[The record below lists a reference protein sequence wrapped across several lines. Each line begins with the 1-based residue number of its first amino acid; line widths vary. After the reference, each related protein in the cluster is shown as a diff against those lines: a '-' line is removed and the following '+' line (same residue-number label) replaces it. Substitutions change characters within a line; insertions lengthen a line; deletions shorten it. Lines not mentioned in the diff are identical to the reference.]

1 MRIKMKYNFD
11 EIIDRKGFSA
21 YKTDLCLARFG
32 TDDLLPLWVADMD
45 FRTPDFIMNAIKE
58 RANHEIMGYTIRRR
72 DFFTPIIDWLNKR
85 HNWAI
90 KREWLGFF
98 SGVVPAI
105 ALTVNRFTQEGDA
118 IIVQTPIYPPFM
130 DVVNKNKRKLVCNE
144 LVLKNGI
151 YEIDFALFEKQI
163 IENEVKLFIF
173 CSPHNPGGRVWTKE
187 ELITLANIC
196 QKHNVLVVSDEI
208 HADLA
213 LPHYKHIPFASVSDA
228 ARENSITLMAPSKT
242 FNMPGLMSSSYII
255 PNKTIRNNFENMME
269 KLDNGGGNI
278 FAYAAT
284 TAAYTKG
291 EEWLEQLINYLQGN
305 IDYVDNFLKT
315 NIPQLKAMIPQAS
328 FLIWIDFRGLGLSD
342 DEIKKLLIEKAKLG
356 LNDGPSFGPGGEGFS
371 RINIACSRKILEE
384 AMNKLKKAIG

>member
-1 MRIKMKYNFD
+1 
-11 EIIDRKGFSA
+11 
-21 YKTDLCLARFG
+21 
-32 TDDLLPLWVADMD
+32 
-45 FRTPDFIMNAIKE
+45 
-58 RANHEIMGYTIRRR
+58 
-72 DFFTPIIDWLNKR
+72 
-85 HNWAI
+85 
-90 KREWLGFF
+90 
-98 SGVVPAI
+98 
-105 ALTVNRFTQEGDA
+105 
-118 IIVQTPIYPPFM
+118 
-130 DVVNKNKRKLVCNE
+130 
-144 LVLKNGI
+144 
-151 YEIDFALFEKQI
+151 
-163 IENEVKLFIF
+163 
-173 CSPHNPGGRVWTKE
+173 
-187 ELITLANIC
+187 
-196 QKHNVLVVSDEI
+196 VVSDEI